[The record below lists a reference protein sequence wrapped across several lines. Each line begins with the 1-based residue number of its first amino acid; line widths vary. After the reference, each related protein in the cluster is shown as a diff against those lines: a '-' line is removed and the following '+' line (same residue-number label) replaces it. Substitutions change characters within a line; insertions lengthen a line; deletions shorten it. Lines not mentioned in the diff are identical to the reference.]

1 MGDFSALLGEMGF
14 VPKSFVGT
22 GRLNRKEAGGGS
34 DRLVN
39 NKTELLGKKNTD
51 PNRGFQG
58 DVGKEVRL

>member
-1 MGDFSALLGEMGF
+1 M
-14 VPKSFVGT
+14 GT
-22 GRLNRKEAGGGS
+22 GRPNRKEAGGGS

-58 DVGKEVRL
+58 DVGLKKKKKQNNRNNDES